1 MNNDTLSQFSP
12 TVESIHTAALQPD
25 AWPQAMCQ
33 IAALQRAPRALLL
46 TPELPASR
54 WRTRCPMPSS
64 PNGAAAT
71 WRTTCGL
78 PRAAAWA

>member
-33 IAALQRAPRALLL
+33 IAALQRA
-46 TPELPASR
+46 
-54 WRTRCPMPSS
+54 
-64 PNGAAAT
+64 
-71 WRTTCGL
+71 TCGL